1 MIVVGAGLAG
11 CEAAYQIAKRGIKVR
26 LYDMKPGKFSPAHK
40 SADLA
45 ELVCS
50 NSLKGNATDNACGLL
65 KEEMRLLDS
74 IIIKSADEV
83 SVPAGGALAVDR
95 ERFSALVTKKIKE
108 NENIEVISE
117 EVTSI
122 PDDDAVIIATGPLTD
137 GALMEDILKLTGGA
151 LSFYDAAAPLIL
163 KDSINM
169 NRAYFKSRY
178 DKGTADYINCPMT
191 KEEYDA
197 FYGALISAE
206 TAPLHEDIEK
216 PEVFEGCMPVEI
228 MAKRGRDTLLF
239 GPLKPV
245 GLEDPV
251 TGERYHAVVQLR
263 RDNKEGT
270 VYNMVGFQTNL
281 KFGEQKRV
289 FSMIGGLE
297 NAEFLRYG
305 VMHRNSF
312 LCAPRVLNPDYSVKG
327 RENLFFAG
335 QITGVEGYVESAL
348 SGLIAGLNAVL
359 ALKGEER
366 FVLPPSTMSGALGHY
381 ITSAEEKH
389 FQPVNSNFGILSHA
403 HGKVRNKKEKY
414 ALAASDALNEIKN
427 EILSKKGLLF

>member
-163 KDSINM
+163 KDSIDM

-206 TAPLHEDIEK
+206 TAPLH
-216 PEVFEGCMPVEI
+216 
-228 MAKRGRDTLLF
+228 
-239 GPLKPV
+239 
-245 GLEDPV
+245 
-251 TGERYHAVVQLR
+251 
-263 RDNKEGT
+263 
-270 VYNMVGFQTNL
+270 
-281 KFGEQKRV
+281 
-289 FSMIGGLE
+289 
-297 NAEFLRYG
+297 
-305 VMHRNSF
+305 
-312 LCAPRVLNPDYSVKG
+312 
-327 RENLFFAG
+327 
-335 QITGVEGYVESAL
+335 
-348 SGLIAGLNAVL
+348 
-359 ALKGEER
+359 
-366 FVLPPSTMSGALGHY
+366 
-381 ITSAEEKH
+381 
-389 FQPVNSNFGILSHA
+389 
-403 HGKVRNKKEKY
+403 
-414 ALAASDALNEIKN
+414 
-427 EILSKKGLLF
+427 

>member
-1 MIVVGAGLAG
+1 M
-11 CEAAYQIAKRGIKVR
+11 
-26 LYDMKPGKFSPAHK
+26 
-40 SADLA
+40 
-45 ELVCS
+45 
-50 NSLKGNATDNACGLL
+50 
-65 KEEMRLLDS
+65 
-74 IIIKSADEV
+74 
-83 SVPAGGALAVDR
+83 
-95 ERFSALVTKKIKE
+95 
-108 NENIEVISE
+108 ISE

-163 KDSINM
+163 KDSIDM

-251 TGERYHAVVQLR
+251 SGERYHAVVQLR

-312 LCAPRVLNPDYSVKG
+312 LCSAESVKSRLQREGKGKSFLRRADNRG
-327 RENLFFAG
+327 R
-335 QITGVEGYVESAL
+335 
-348 SGLIAGLNAVL
+348 GLCGICS
-359 ALKGEER
+359 
-366 FVLPPSTMSGALGHY
+366 FGAY
-381 ITSAEEKH
+381 RRA
-389 FQPVNSNFGILSHA
+389 
-403 HGKVRNKKEKY
+403 
-414 ALAASDALNEIKN
+414 
-427 EILSKKGLLF
+427 